1 MIPYCVMVIED
12 ESDREFMSQ
21 LFIRYQRLM
30 YHEAF
35 KITHEKYAAEDAM
48 QNALVRLIDK
58 IALLRTL
65 DETKLIN
72 YIITA
77 MKNSAYNYMAR
88 DVKPDFSFDELR
100 DVCDGVDE
108 RELIDER
115 IDMYFLMHTLASVW
129 PQLDERS
136 RYLLEGRYILE
147 KSTDEMA
154 RDLSIKPESVRMA
167 LTRARRRARQLMNS
181 KKC

>member
-1 MIPYCVMVIED
+1 
-12 ESDREFMSQ
+12 
-21 LFIRYQRLM
+21 
-30 YHEAF
+30 
-35 KITHEKYAAEDAM
+35 M

-88 DVKPDFSFDELR
+88 DVKSDFSFDELR

-115 IDMYFLMHTLASVW
+115 IDLYIMMHTLANVW

-154 RDLSIKPESVRMA
+154 RDLSIKPEG
-167 LTRARRRARQLMNS
+167 NEC
-181 KKC
+181 KF